1 MMDVKHFQKL
11 IIHPILF
18 SCELK
23 FMFSCWAVSTKPIAI
38 KYVKKYESFEET
50 FLMSVK
56 ENFMI
61 CSTLGDMS
69 YLSYLK
75 NKNSR
80 S

>member
-18 SCELK
+18 SCEQK
-23 FMFSCWAVSTKPIAI
+23 FMFSCWAFSTKPIAV
-38 KYVKKYESFEET
+38 KYVKKYESFEES
-50 FLMSVK
+50 LMSVR

-61 CSTLGDMS
+61 FSTMGGMS

-75 NKNSR
+75 NKNFKS
-80 S
+80 